1 MKIGE
6 RIQELRKEKG
16 YSQEKLAAH
25 LKMSRQ
31 AIAKWEQNV
40 CEPSLDC
47 LIAMADIF
55 KTDLNYLISGT
66 TGNESSKNITCNK
79 KNDFVMTKKNII
91 LLLNIIIFIGIFIG
105 CFIYALINPIYFN
118 QKSSFIWWYI
128 RFWVSTGT
136 VFRVF
141 VLVSIIGIFVS
152 LKKFLKKEEVY
163 NEKI

>member
-6 RIQELRKEKG
+6 RIQELRKC
-16 YSQEKLAAH
+16 
-25 LKMSRQ
+25 Q

-79 KNDFVMTKKNII
+79 KRK
-91 LLLNIIIFIGIFIG
+91 
-105 CFIYALINPIYFN
+105 
-118 QKSSFIWWYI
+118 
-128 RFWVSTGT
+128 
-136 VFRVF
+136 
-141 VLVSIIGIFVS
+141 
-152 LKKFLKKEEVY
+152 
-163 NEKI
+163 